1 MLANFHDAGR
11 AELERLFV
19 ETLPT
24 IRRILAGLSRR
35 QGMLMHDAEDFSSW
49 AISRLMENDYAMLR
63 KFRGDSSLS
72 TYLAAVLACL
82 AREYRVTHW
91 GRWRPSAAA
100 RRAGTVGI
108 RLETL
113 MQRDGVPLAQAAQI
127 LRTTGVTNLTD
138 RELAELAARFPRRTR
153 PKPIELHATSIG
165 ATAMER
171 SDATIDLEESA
182 AEIQCVRS
190 ALRNAM
196 GALATDDLQLLR
208 MHFADAMSIADIA
221 RGLAVP
227 QKPLY
232 RRMDRAL
239 ATLRAR
245 LETNGVSREHVRSVL
260 AYAS

>member
-1 MLANFHDAGR
+1 MLASFHTATR
-11 AELERLFV
+11 PELETLFV
-19 ETLPT
+19 ENLPT
-24 IRRILAGLSRR
+24 IRRILSGLSRR
-35 QGMLMHDAEDFSSW
+35 QGMLIHDAEDFASW
-49 AISRLMENDYAMLR
+49 AIGRLMENDYAMLR
-63 KFRGDSSLS
+63 KFRGDASLS
-72 TYLAAVLACL
+72 TYLAAVLAGL

-113 MQRDGVPLAQAAQI
+113 IQRDGVSLAQAGQI
-127 LRTTGVTNLTD
+127 LRTTGVTTLSD
-138 RELAELAARFPRRTR
+138 RHLAGLAAHFPRRTR
-153 PKPIELHATSIG
+153 PKPIELQPSSID
-165 ATAMER
+165 AMAPDR
-171 SDATIDLEESA
+171 SDAAIDQEESV
-182 AEIQCVRS
+182 AEIHSVRS

-196 GALATDDLQLLR
+196 GTLASDELQLLR

-239 ATLRAR
+239 AALRAR
-245 LETNGVSREHVRSVL
+245 LETNGVSREHVRSML
-260 AYAS
+260 YAS